1 MSFIS
6 LAESIIT
13 ELSPPSLMICL
24 SISSTGPSG
33 DLSPVPIARFQ
44 EADML
49 GVEVVMQG
57 EYTSSVASSPLPNK
71 GHSIITMISGDWNH
85 LRESG
90 RGWKVR
96 EKDRQLGVA
105 IA

>member
-1 MSFIS
+1 MIS
-6 LAESIIT
+6 
-13 ELSPPSLMICL
+13 L
-24 SISSTGPSG
+24 SISSTGASG
-33 DLSPVPIARFQ
+33 GLSPVPTVRFQ

-57 EYTSSVASSPLPNK
+57 EYTSLAASSLLPSK
-71 GHSIITMISGDWNH
+71 GRSIITMTSGGWNH
-85 LRESG
+85 LRENG

-96 EKDRQLGVA
+96 ARDRRLGVA